1 MNQDIK
7 FIMIDEL
14 KRRGTYSVSTNGIQH
29 YTRCPYCGDS
39 LNLNHAHL
47 SVKINTDTEDPMLFR
62 CLKCGVSG
70 IVIDTFLDELGITL
84 DSDSKRLLKSFTKKS
99 MRYAKLTNLDCE
111 NYYVPLYSND
121 YMTMKKLEY
130 LNNRL
135 GTEFDLGK
143 AQEHKIVL
151 NIAEFM
157 RANEIKGKNRK
168 ILTISDGMLKRLNS
182 DYIGFLS
189 TNNNCIVF
197 RDITGKN
204 KYRYYKAILNEK
216 NVNMD
221 SFYSFPGKFDLLY
234 TNEVNVHM
242 AEGIFDIL
250 SIKENLIKD
259 ESENFYYA
267 SCGFGGVSIIKYII
281 HHAMNTG
288 INFHIYSDNDK
299 KDRDHWKYLYN
310 GSNLTEWIDHIYIHR
325 NMYEGEKDYGVP
337 LSNIIDSHKSI
348 K

>member
-7 FIMIDEL
+7 FIMIDSL
-14 KRRGTYSVSTNGIQH
+14 KRRGAYSVSTNGVQH

-39 LNLNHAHL
+39 SNQNHTHL
-47 SVKINTDTEDPMLFR
+47 SIKINTDNEDPMVFR

-70 IVIDTFLDELGITL
+70 LVSETFLEELDIVF
-84 DSDSKRLLKSFTKKS
+84 DSSTKKLLKSYTKKS

-111 NYYVPLYSND
+111 KFYVPVYNSDQLNLI
-121 YMTMKKLEY
+121 KLDY

-135 GTEFDLGK
+135 GTKIDLKK
-143 AQEHKIVL
+143 AQEYKIVL
-151 NIAEFM
+151 NIADFM
-157 RANEIKGKNRK
+157 RVNDIKGRDRK

-182 DYIGFLS
+182 EYIGFLS

-221 SFYSFPGKFDLLY
+221 SFYSFPGKFDLMY
-234 TNEVNVHM
+234 TNDVHIHI
-242 AEGIFDIL
+242 AEGIFDII

-259 ESENFYYA
+259 ETKNFFYA
-267 SCGFGGVSIIKYII
+267 SCGFGSISIIKYLI

-288 INFHIYSDNDK
+288 INLHIYSDNDK
-299 KDRDHWKYLYN
+299 SDNDHYKYLYN
-310 GSNLTEWIDHIYIHR
+310 NSYITEWIDHIYIHR
-325 NMYEGEKDYGVP
+325 NMYEGEKDYGIP
-337 LSNIIDSHKSI
+337 LNKI
-348 K
+348 KDKFKEVK